1 MKIGGGGGGLGNSRS
16 LGSTTKDQAQT
27 SATKRRVLRR
37 MGKYLFRHPAT
48 VILAFLLM
56 LCSNVLALAGPKL
69 SGLAIDALAA
79 GVGMS
84 VSLEGIGQIIFAVIS
99 IGIITFAL
107 SAAGVKIGNVFGA
120 KYKFIAELSGGIV
133 LVLMGLKT
141 LLEHLGVIG

>member
-1 MKIGGGGGGLGNSRS
+1 MNNMKIGGGGGGLGNSRS

-79 GVGMS
+79 GR
-84 VSLEGIGQIIFAVIS
+84 GQVDFDTVFLYT
-99 IGIITFAL
+99 GLLVVFYVL
-107 SAAGVKIGNVFGA
+107 SAAMAYTLAIIMVK
-120 KYKFIAELSGGIV
+120 
-133 LVLMGLKT
+133 
-141 LLEHLGVIG
+141 LG